1 MALFE
6 RRKGYGDAIVD
17 RRRTYVDIME
27 RVLGVHILSERLIQ
41 RGRFLPRVNIGAS
54 ALYGRVASVEVQ
66 LLDSIDD

>member
-27 RVLGVHILSERLIQ
+27 RVLGVQILSQ
-41 RGRFLPRVNIGAS
+41 RPLQPGRFLPRVKIGRS
-54 ALYGRVASVEVQ
+54 AFGPVASVEVQ
-66 LLDSIDD
+66 VLDSTDE